1 MVWDRATIH
10 KAASVQAVA
19 AEPEV
24 DIRLVYNIPAR
35 PDLATVGIER
45 VWSQAKRLYRAETDS
60 FKARNLPYDHMGL
73 VKQVMGQITPEFARK
88 MATLALPAVEAGQP
102 I

>member
-19 AEPEV
+19 SEPEV

-60 FKARNLPYDHMGL
+60 FKARNLPYDHIGL
-73 VKQVMGQITPEFARK
+73 VKQVLSQITDDFARK
-88 MATLALPAVEAGQP
+88 MSDITLTALAKGQP